1 MIITIWGA
9 VFPELEVP
17 AEVAY
22 VQAIDWLLD
31 RFVTAVNVSGD
42 TIVCRIVAHLMQDEG
57 FDEMSEEE
65 RTSTLTKGG
74 GRKSGAVSK
83 ADAALGIV
91 GQTANSST

>member
-1 MIITIWGA
+1 MYQIITIWGA

-42 TIVCRIVAHLMQDEG
+42 TMVCRIVAHLMQD
-57 FDEMSEEE
+57 DME
-65 RTSTLTKGG
+65 RASVLKAGE
-74 GRKSGAVSK
+74 RASGADRDEDG
-83 ADAALGIV
+83 AEG
-91 GQTANSST
+91 